1 MLAASFPQLH
11 EAAPIVVSLIIIE
24 GLLSVD
30 NMLAI
35 AALANGLPEAQKRT
49 ALRLGLIGAYVFRAV
64 ALLFVSFIIS
74 NPWLKIAGAA
84 YLLHLMAS
92 HFCDVEAEND
102 ADPSTVPAR
111 HTFWGTV
118 AAIQFMDLSLSVDN
132 VVAAVAMSPNK
143 LWVVYTGVFLGL
155 FTLWLLAGVSLKL
168 VQRFPILAHAAFLLI
183 GFVGASLLVEILA
196 EIWWHVHLPFG
207 PLQKFAGIAIILAA
221 SLLYAKSEAVQRLCQ
236 PIFRVVMLPMR
247 IYAKVA
253 GAVFDALFWPF
264 KKLATL
270 VAGRAR

>member
-1 MLAASFPQLH
+1 MPADLLPQLH
-11 EAAPIVVSLIIIE
+11 DAAPIIVSLIIIE

-35 AALANGLPEAQKRT
+35 AALASNLPESQKRT

-74 NPWLKIAGAA
+74 NPWLKILGAA
-84 YLLHLMAS
+84 YLLHLMAQ
-92 HFCDVEAEND
+92 HFTDLEAETD
-102 ADPSTVPAR
+102 EDPGTHAAK

-118 AAIQFMDLSLSVDN
+118 IAIQFMDLSLSVDN

-143 LWVVYTGVFLGL
+143 LWVVYAGVFMGL

-168 VQRFPILAHAAFLLI
+168 VERFPILAHAAFLLI

-196 EIWWHVHLPFG
+196 ELWWHVHLPFG
-207 PLQKFAGIAIILAA
+207 PLQKFAGIVVILAA
-221 SLLYAKSEAVQRLCQ
+221 ALAYASSEKLQKACVPLFKV
-236 PIFRVVMLPMR
+236 IMLPMHG
-247 IYAKVA
+247 YAKLA
-253 GAVFDALFWPF
+253 GALFSGLFWPF
-264 KKLATL
+264 KKLA
-270 VAGRAR
+270 GK